1 MLKHSSGRAN
11 HTLQRRAVILGSA
24 ALLIGPSLAAAPG
37 SLFAEVWKDKGC
49 PCCKDWVTHL
59 EANGF
64 KVKVNDTGN
73 APMRVKLGIHKKYG
87 ACHTALIGGYAIE
100 GHVPSREILRLL
112 HEKPNALGLATVP
125 GMPVG
130 APGMD
135 GPAYHGLK
143 DPYSVML
150 LSKDGG
156 ATQYQKYE
164 GKKT

>member
-1 MLKHSSGRAN
+1 MLQGLGYASRG
-11 HTLQRRAVILGSA
+11 QRFQGEGQRHGQ
-24 ALLIGPSLAAAPG
+24 
-37 SLFAEVWKDKGC
+37 C
-49 PCCKDWVTHL
+49 
-59 EANGF
+59 
-64 KVKVNDTGN
+64 GN
-73 APMRVKLGIHKKYG
+73 ARQTGIHKKYG

-130 APGMD
+130 APGMA